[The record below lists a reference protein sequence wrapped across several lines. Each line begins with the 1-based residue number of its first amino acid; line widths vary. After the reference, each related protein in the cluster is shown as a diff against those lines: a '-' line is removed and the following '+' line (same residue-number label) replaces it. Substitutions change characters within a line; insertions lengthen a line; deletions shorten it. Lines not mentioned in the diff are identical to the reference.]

1 MSWPESSFVFYITTY
16 GKIQANVLSNAIK
29 AVSLYFG
36 HRNLVEDTPFILD
49 SHHNPVL
56 VFPYLLE
63 IMISKTSGI
72 LGSSADQ
79 DIK

>member
-1 MSWPESSFVFYITTY
+1 MGSSVTTY
-16 GKIQANVLSNAIK
+16 GKIQANVLANAIK

-49 SHHNPVL
+49 SYHNLVL
-56 VFPYLLE
+56 SFPYLLE

-72 LGSSADQ
+72 LGTSADQ